1 MSTLIKTAMAVL
13 FAGTCSSAI
22 YATEAETAGKPG
34 GKHNWNNC
42 TTLGCEKDIPIKL
55 EVPKKCEVLGGSP
68 IVLSKDGGSKTS
80 DYTVRSNT
88 HYVLNIQTANAG
100 TSASTYVKHED
111 DSAVRVPTTI
121 STTKAGGGI
130 IAWGNTQHN
139 GLADDKYTVSVS
151 NQAVSAFQRAGT
163 YNDTYRIKVYY

>member
-55 EVPKKCEVLGGSP
+55 EVPKKCEIKGGSA
-68 IVLSKDGGSKTS
+68 IELSKAGGTKTS
-80 DYTVRSNT
+80 NYTVRSNT
-88 HYVLNIQTANAG
+88 QYVLNITTANNG
-100 TSASTYVKHED
+100 TNASTYVKHED
-111 DSAVRVPTTI
+111 DGTVRIPTTI
-121 STTKAGGGI
+121 TTTKTGGGA
-130 IAWGNTQHN
+130 IAWGNSNHD
-139 GLADDKYTVSVS
+139 GLADDVYTVSVTNS
-151 NQAVSAFQRAGT
+151 AVAPFQRAGT
-163 YNDTYRIKVYY
+163 YSDTYKIKVFY